1 MSNLQIQ
8 NAVTDGFVPSE
19 AMFGA
24 WVDAVLAAHATHSK
38 DEITL
43 RVVEDE
49 EIQALNMTYRHK
61 NTTTNVLS
69 FPFEMPEGIEGIPP
83 ILGDIAICA
92 AVVNEEARQQNK
104 EPIAHWAHMTVHGL
118 LHLLG
123 YDHLDDGE
131 AKAMEQFEVDILK
144 GLSIANPYEVVKG

>member
-69 FPFEMPEGIEGIPP
+69 FPFEMPEGIEGIPT